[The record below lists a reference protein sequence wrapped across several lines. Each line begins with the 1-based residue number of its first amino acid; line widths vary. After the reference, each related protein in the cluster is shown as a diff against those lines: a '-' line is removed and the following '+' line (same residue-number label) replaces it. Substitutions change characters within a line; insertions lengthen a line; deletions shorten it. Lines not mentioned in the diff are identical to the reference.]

1 MDSAVLQFMEFHLKK
16 LQNYVN
22 FKKNENVKYYS
33 ARILYVYSF
42 YMSINIWSC
51 FNENNIEYL
60 KSLNKKWAL
69 KIKIEIKKYFSHHMF
84 YFFR

>member
-1 MDSAVLQFMEFHLKK
+1 M
-16 LQNYVN
+16 N
-22 FKKNENVKYYS
+22 FKKNVNVEYYS
-33 ARILYVYSF
+33 AKILYAYSF
-42 YMSINIWSC
+42 YIFINICSC